1 MKTKTTQILAV
12 LQIIAWVAFIGFA
25 VEAGIILVSFGV
37 SSVNP
42 EGAKNLYKG
51 LDLYNLRQ
59 FNYWYYTLTVS
70 FMVTLS
76 IMKSFVW
83 YLAMTTLKKINL
95 MNPFKMEVAQTLERI
110 SYVLFGTWIVGTVSS
125 ANTSWLMKITGE
137 LYGSW
142 DSGEFVFMAGLVF
155 IISQV
160 FKRGVEIQS
169 ENELTI

>member
-83 YLAMTTLKKINL
+83 
-95 MNPFKMEVAQTLERI
+95 
-110 SYVLFGTWIVGTVSS
+110 
-125 ANTSWLMKITGE
+125 
-137 LYGSW
+137 
-142 DSGEFVFMAGLVF
+142 
-155 IISQV
+155 
-160 FKRGVEIQS
+160 
-169 ENELTI
+169 